1 MSEMEDHIVTPSA
14 HTLFVHITTA
24 SGTSVVD
31 EAISA
36 DATNGGREWH
46 IKNVERVMLAPDLT
60 ICEEV
65 MLAGHPVR
73 TFQEYLYD
81 AEKEEEETP
90 RRPPSS
96 AFDHVA
102 SEKWFVA
109 GHVGGDEARL
119 QRLAAF
125 DNIEIWPE
133 HVSDV
138 PTNANVYRNIV
149 SSLVT
154 NVADADGNGVHSAN
168 SPLLDKLRLGNV
180 ILELRQQGDTREM
193 REAVAASVRLLKQVA
208 DAQSIEMVVLAA
220 KHPGAGGE
228 VFDME
233 TRYMAVAT
241 ASSDFAVRHYSE
253 LDTVVCLAKH
263 LAAYKSG
270 TEPSLMPVFS
280 TQFESCREEAGSVS
294 VCVRVNHDS
303 ASVYH
308 FDDANDL
315 AVEFAIGQ
323 TEELDVAVR
332 NSSNALEYVIHNNA
346 LAEMQTP
353 SEVGGVNIETDFF
366 KALPQACGSV
376 VLKLPGPPPSPT
388 AAAPVAVAVAEE
400 EVAEDKAA
408 ALEEELKLA
417 RAQIA
422 CLENERSGANADLET
437 CREDVSALR
446 SFSGQANQA
455 VRLSLIRRTHE
466 VQRMKAQM
474 KRMQQVVAAP
484 QAAAATALSPPQMAA
499 APAATALSPPQKP
512 AAEPEEAEPVVVEEV
527 KAEPT
532 GSKKSKLLEGV
543 GNSLAMLRDAAGRL
557 LTLPRRTTSIAPPVV
572 VKTTAAPPAATTT
585 RRAPSKRQALMRYVA
600 AM

>member
-46 IKNVERVMLAPDLT
+46 LKTVERVTLAPDLT

-73 TFQEYLYD
+73 TFQEYLYATPED
-81 AEKEEEETP
+81 EEEETPP

-96 AFDHVA
+96 AFDHVS

-138 PTNANVYRNIV
+138 PTNPNVYRNIV

-228 VFDME
+228 VFDPQ
-233 TRYMAVAT
+233 TRHMMVAT

-280 TQFESCREEAGSVS
+280 TQFESCQEETGGVS
-294 VCVRVNHDS
+294 VCVRVNHNS

-323 TEELDVAVR
+323 TEELEVAVR

-346 LAEMQTP
+346 LAVAEMQTP
-353 SEVGGVNIETDFF
+353 AEVGGVNIETDFF

-388 AAAPVAVAVAEE
+388 AAGAAPTVAAPVAVAAAPAAEE
-400 EVAEDKAA
+400 EVDNSAT
-408 ALEEELKLA
+408 LEEELKLA

-474 KRMQQVVAAP
+474 KQMQQAVVTAP
-484 QAAAATALSPPQMAA
+484 RAAAALSP
-499 APAATALSPPQKP
+499 PPQKP
-512 AAEPEEAEPVVVEEV
+512 APEEPAEPAAVVDEEV
-527 KAEPT
+527 KA
-532 GSKKSKLLEGV
+532 SKKSKLLEGV
-543 GNSLAMLRDAAGRL
+543 GNSLAMLRGAAGRL
-557 LTLPRRTTSIAPPVV
+557 LTLPRRAASIAAPAVA
-572 VKTTAAPPAATTT
+572 VKTTAAPPTTTAAT

-600 AM
+600 TM